1 MGRTLNQSF
10 NFGGFCML
18 DDPRYRPLGRTAARL
33 QPGSRRRDFLRF
45 ALAAA
50 ALGAPPLDRLL
61 GLAAAQAAAPFTTTS
76 LRDGLTLIGG
86 AGGNISLLKMG
97 NAAALVD
104 SGAPEHAAALSALI
118 RAQLGGVPLGTL
130 LNTHWHPAA
139 TGGNDVFGSAGTK
152 IVAHENT
159 RLWMATEYYVDW
171 EDKTYAPRAA
181 SALPTATF
189 YSSDPQPITL
199 KAGDERIEYG
209 HLQEAHTDGDIY
221 VFFRERNVLV
231 AGGAVAT
238 GAYPVIDYA
247 TGGWIGGLV
256 ESTAKLLSITNADT
270 LIVPHDGLAQPRSH
284 LEAQLHMLKT
294 TRGRIENLMRKGK
307 SIAEM
312 LAADV
317 TAGFDP
323 QWGANR
329 ERFVANIY
337 NGLWWAG
344 RLSDSL

>member
-1 MGRTLNQSF
+1 
-10 NFGGFCML
+10 ML
-18 DDPRYRPLGRTAARL
+18 DDPRYRSPGRTVAPPWPR
-33 QPGSRRRDFLRF
+33 SRRRDFLRY

-50 ALGAPPLDRLL
+50 ALGAPPLDKLL
-61 GLAAAQAAAPFTTTS
+61 GSAAAQAAAPFTTTS
-76 LRDGLTLIGG
+76 LRDGLALIGG
-86 AGGNISLLKMG
+86 AGGNVVLLQTA

-104 SGAPEHAAALSALI
+104 SGAPQHAAALSALI
-118 RAQLGGVPLGTL
+118 RAQLGGTPLGTL

-139 TGGNDVFGSAGTK
+139 TGGNDAFGGSSTK

-171 EDKTYAPRAA
+171 ENKTYEPRATA
-181 SALPTATF
+181 ALPTTTF

-199 KAGDERIEYG
+199 KVGDERIEYG

-221 VFFRERNVLV
+221 VYLRERNVLV
-231 AGGAVAT
+231 AGGAVAV

-256 ESTAKLLSITNADT
+256 DSTTKLLNITNANT
-270 LIVPHDGLAQPRSH
+270 LIVPHEGPAQPRGH
-284 LEAQLHMLKT
+284 LEAQLDMLKT
-294 TRGRIENLMRKGK
+294 VRGRIENLMRKGK
-307 SIAEM
+307 SIQEM
-312 LAADV
+312 LSADV

-323 QWGANR
+323 QWGTNR

>member
-1 MGRTLNQSF
+1 
-10 NFGGFCML
+10 ML
-18 DDPRYRPLGRTAARL
+18 DDPRYRPPGHTPAASR
-33 QPGSRRRDFLRF
+33 PRSRRRDFLRF

-50 ALGAPPLDRLL
+50 ALGAPPLDKLL
-61 GLAAAQAAAPFTTTS
+61 GSAVAQTAAPFTSTP

-86 AGGNISLLKMG
+86 AGGNIAFLKTA

-104 SGAPEHAAALSALI
+104 SGAPEHAAALSALV
-118 RAQLGGVPLGTL
+118 RSQLAGVPIDTL

-139 TGGNDVFGSAGTK
+139 TGGNDAFGGAGTK

-159 RLWMATEYYVDW
+159 RLWMATQYYVDW
-171 EDKTYAPRAA
+171 EDRTYEPRAA
-181 SALPTATF
+181 AALPNATF
-189 YSSDPQPITL
+189 HSSDPQPLTL
-199 KAGDERIEYG
+199 KVGDERVEYG

-221 VFFRERNVLV
+221 VYFRERNVLV
-231 AGGAVAT
+231 AGGAVAA

-256 ESTAKLLSITNADT
+256 DATAKLLNITNANT
-270 LIVPHDGLAQPRSH
+270 LIIPHDGLAQPRSH
-284 LEAQLHMLKT
+284 LEAQQDMLKT
-294 TRGRIENLMRKGK
+294 VRGRIENLMRKGK
-307 SIAEM
+307 SIPEM

-323 QWGANR
+323 QWGTNR

-344 RLSDSL
+344 RLGDSL

>member
-1 MGRTLNQSF
+1 
-10 NFGGFCML
+10 ML
-18 DDPRYRPLGRTAARL
+18 DDPRHRTLGRTATAL
-33 QPGSRRRDFLRF
+33 PPGSRRRDFLRF

-50 ALGAPPLDRLL
+50 ALCAPPLDKLF
-61 GLAAAQAAAPFTTTS
+61 GSAEAQAASPLTTTP
-76 LRDGLTLIGG
+76 LRDGLITVGG
-86 AGGNISLLKMG
+86 AGGNVVLLKTAS
-97 NAAALVD
+97 AAALVD
-104 SGAPEHAAALSALI
+104 SGAPEHATALSALV
-118 RAQLGGVPLGTL
+118 RAQLAGMPLGTL

-139 TGGNDVFGSAGTK
+139 TGGNDAFGGAGTK

-181 SALPTATF
+181 AALPTLTF
-189 YSSDPQPITL
+189 HSSDPQPITL
-199 KAGDERIEYG
+199 KVGDERIEYG

-231 AGGAVAT
+231 AGGAVAV

-256 ESTAKLLSITNADT
+256 DSNAKLLNITNANT
-270 LIVPHDGLAQPRSH
+270 LIVPHDGPAQPRNH
-284 LEAQLHMLKT
+284 LEAQLDMLKT
-294 TRGRIENLMRKGK
+294 VRGRIENLMRKGK

-323 QWGANR
+323 TWGANR

-344 RLSDSL
+344 RLGESL

>member
-1 MGRTLNQSF
+1 
-10 NFGGFCML
+10 ML
-18 DDPRYRPLGRTAARL
+18 DDPRFRPPAALRL
-33 QPGSRRRDFLRF
+33 CSRRRDFLRF
-45 ALAAA
+45 ALGAA
-50 ALGAPPLDRLL
+50 ALGVGPLDKLL
-61 GLAAAQAAAPFTTTS
+61 GSAAAQATAPFTS
-76 LRDGLTLIGG
+76 APLRDGLTLISG
-86 AGGNISLLKMG
+86 AGGNVALLKTA

-104 SGAPEHAAALSALI
+104 SGAPENAAALSALV
-118 RAQLGGVPLGTL
+118 RSQLGAVPLGTL

-139 TGGNDVFGSAGTK
+139 TGGNDAFGGAGTT
-152 IVAHENT
+152 IVAHENA

-171 EDKTYAPRAA
+171 EDKTYEPRAGA
-181 SALPTATF
+181 ALPNATF
-189 YSSDPQPITL
+189 YSSDAQPIAL
-199 KAGDERIEYG
+199 KVGDERIEYG
-209 HLQEAHTDGDIY
+209 HLPEAHTDGDIY

-231 AGGAVAT
+231 AGGAVAV

-256 ESTAKLLSITNADT
+256 DATAKLLDIANAST
-270 LIVPHDGLAQPRSH
+270 LIVPHDGPAQPRSH
-284 LEAQLHMLKT
+284 LEAQYDMLKT
-294 TRGRIENLMRKGK
+294 VRDRIENLMRKGK

-323 QWGANR
+323 TWGTNR

-344 RLSDSL
+344 RLRDSL

>member
-1 MGRTLNQSF
+1 
-10 NFGGFCML
+10 ML
-18 DDPRYRPLGRTAARL
+18 DDPRYRPPGRTAAPLWPRA
-33 QPGSRRRDFLRF
+33 RRRDFLRY

-50 ALGAPPLDRLL
+50 ALGAPPLDKLL
-61 GLAAAQAAAPFTTTS
+61 GSAAAQAATPFTTTS

-86 AGGNISLLKMG
+86 AGGNVALLRTAD
-97 NAAALVD
+97 AAALVD
-104 SGAPEHAAALSALI
+104 SGAPEHAAALSALV
-118 RAQLGGVPLGTL
+118 RSQLGGAPLETL

-139 TGGNDVFGSAGTK
+139 TGGNDALGGAGTK

-171 EDKTYAPRAA
+171 EDKTYEPRAA
-181 SALPTATF
+181 AALPTTTF
-189 YSSDPQPITL
+189 HSSDPQPLTL
-199 KAGDERIEYG
+199 KVGDERIEYG

-231 AGGAVAT
+231 AGGAVAA

-256 ESTAKLLSITNADT
+256 DATQKLLNITNANT
-270 LIVPHDGLAQPRSH
+270 LIVPHEGPAQPHSH
-284 LEAQLHMLKT
+284 LEAQLDMLKT
-294 TRGRIENLMRKGK
+294 VRGRIENLMRKGK

-317 TAGFDP
+317 TAGFDA
-323 QWGANR
+323 QWGTNR

-344 RLSDSL
+344 RLGYSL